1 MHLFAV
7 AAGSALGGLLRF
19 ALAGWL
25 TRATGDGFPWGTL
38 AVNVA
43 GCALIGVL
51 AVLCPPETRGF
62 PWRLFLLPGFC
73 GGFTTFS
80 AFGLDAYGLWRGE
93 SGEKAL
99 IYVLFT
105 VTLCLLAVWG
115 GISLTQRLMG
125 NSSN

>member
-1 MHLFAV
+1 MNFVAV
-7 AAGSALGGLLRF
+7 AVGSALGGLLRF

-25 TRATGDGFPWGTL
+25 MRATGSTFPWGTM

-51 AVLCPPETRGF
+51 AVLFPPETRGF

-80 AFGLDAYGLWRGE
+80 AFGLDSYDLWRGE
-93 SGEKAL
+93 HGEKAL
-99 IYVLFT
+99 IYVAAS
-105 VTLCLLAVWG
+105 VILCLLAVWG
-115 GISLTQRLMG
+115 GISLTGRLTG